1 MNKNLTPS
9 PELLTRV
16 RTGFMVKGT
25 SLHKWCQENGV
36 KYANTREVLIG
47 AWDRPI
53 GKKLRT
59 ELIRSKHQSYYWF
72 TGRRRYGAL
81 S

>member
-16 RTGFMVKGT
+16 RIGFVANGT

-36 KYANTREVLIG
+36 KYANARQALIG
-47 AWDRPI
+47 AWDGPM
-53 GKKLRT
+53 GKKLRN
-59 ELIRSKHQSYYWF
+59 ELI
-72 TGRRRYGAL
+72 TEAGL
-81 S
+81 E